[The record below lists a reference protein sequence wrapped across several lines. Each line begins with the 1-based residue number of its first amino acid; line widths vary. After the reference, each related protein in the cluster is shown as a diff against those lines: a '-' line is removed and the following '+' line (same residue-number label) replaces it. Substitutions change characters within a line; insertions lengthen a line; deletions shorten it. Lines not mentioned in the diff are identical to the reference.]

1 MNKGGVEKYVPIWEK
16 FDKTQ
21 LVRML
26 RNLWGKFSTQ
36 RKDVATRAL
45 IFLFDFLPIQ
55 SRYNSFKFQILNF
68 ATINKSKEEQE
79 QEYIYGAIYTPLCD
93 ILGIELP

>member
-45 IFLFDFLPIQ
+45 IFLFDFFPIQ

-68 ATINKSKEEQE
+68 ATINNSKEEQE